1 MGFELSPVEQTCYFL
16 SRDKVDRLNHYLKQ
30 YDATYRSILVTLAS
44 DWCEPYCGSI
54 SQEGIAKYT
63 LDAITF
69 DGFPLFLDKIGK
81 RIFAHY
87 RKVYN
92 DRLTRGM
99 YKVLLDNAVYAA
111 FENVRTS
118 SQLPSAPVYV
128 EAIKN
133 TLPQQMLES
142 EIIPNELKVQFND
155 FRQAFAVVSLSK
167 SHFSVKKTRSLNGK
181 LGQIHQATFT
191 HSSLKES
198 IVVSVQSHG
207 TVKDGVVNQLSFS
220 FNSLEAA
227 QDIVD
232 SNDQNQ
238 ANLASPGSPQSE
250 ITQLHKSLQQY
261 SQMTA
266 NGKGDIE
273 YEFDK
278 VYRRFSQR
286 HDVIA
291 IIHTP
296 HKVQDAS
303 DVIGAIQTKANQS
316 VISELSQQGQ
326 LRLCQRTLSALLAR
340 YDAWEESY
348 YFVAKTDQGK
358 MIARHNSDHDLH
370 QLVTLGVQNQTL
382 LIYKVNVSKVDEAIC
397 HVLTENWNFAI
408 DASGDSTG
416 INVIYL
422 TKIAI
427 QYDNPLLEQARKNTF
442 SGLEAW
448 RNDQWVSVPCLRT
461 VFDDKRETTRF
472 ECGYEGKV
480 HVNWR
485 TKINVTVTD
494 FSAGGLC
501 LKLQTLIDG
510 EHIPGL
516 CLSEGSMLSVSVDA
530 IGLKKAKYRVCGV
543 DRSRGLVHLSLNANR
558 KRGGKVCAHLNKVI
572 HNNQKFLSPRQ
583 KAMNDTAR
591 YIAYR
596 LISAVYLPHFMFS
609 REPDG
614 VLQCHYRVAGV
625 VDCAISLFQR
635 KDHEVT
641 VKQYWI
647 PRFIRQNNE
656 EMASNNTEF
665 EWFGVGKHGERYL
678 TSELM
683 ACSSPRDTHA
693 FLAVKCKHTCP
704 DVIEWKQ
711 GQRPALKIDSAL
723 QHNGDANVVA
733 VYHVTELYRLFL
745 GCQ

>member
-30 YDATYRSILVTLAS
+30 YDTTYRNILVTLAS

-118 SQLPSAPVYV
+118 SQPPIASVHV
-128 EAIKN
+128 EALKN
-133 TLPQQMLES
+133 TLPQQMLKS
-142 EIIPNELKVQFND
+142 EIVPYELQVQFND
-155 FRQAFAVVSLSK
+155 VLQTFTVVSLSHSK
-167 SHFSVKKTRSLNGK
+167 FSVKKTRSLNGK
-181 LGQIHQATFT
+181 LANIHQATFS
-191 HSSLKES
+191 HSSLNES
-198 IVVSVQSHG
+198 IVVNVQSRS
-207 TVKDGVVNQLSFS
+207 TAQDKVVNELSFS
-220 FNSLEAA
+220 FDSVEAA
-227 QDIVD
+227 LDTVD
-232 SNDQNQ
+232 SDDQNYTT
-238 ANLASPGSPQSE
+238 LTSPAYPNAE

-261 SQMTA
+261 SQMTES
-266 NGKGDIE
+266 GRGHIE
-273 YEFDK
+273 SELDK
-278 VYRRFSQR
+278 AHRRFSQL
-286 HDVIA
+286 HDVVA
-291 IIHTP
+291 MV
-296 HKVQDAS
+296 HKPNTARGEPGLL
-303 DVIGAIQTKANQS
+303 GAIQTQANQS
-316 VISELSQQGQ
+316 VISELSQKG
-326 LRLCQRTLSALLAR
+326 LLWICQRTLSALLAR
-340 YDAWEESY
+340 YDVREESY
-348 YFVAKTDQGK
+348 YFVAKTEQGK
-358 MIARHNSDHDLH
+358 LIARHNRDHDLP
-370 QLVTLGVQNQTL
+370 QLITLGVQNQTL
-382 LIYKVNVSKVDEAIC
+382 LIYKVNVAEVDEAIC

-408 DASGDSTG
+408 DASGDSAG

-422 TKIAI
+422 TKIPI

-472 ECGYEGKV
+472 ECGYGGKV

-485 TKINVTVTD
+485 TKINATVTD

-530 IGLKKAKYRVCGV
+530 IGLKKAKYRVCWL
-543 DRSRGLVHLSLNANR
+543 DRSRGLVHLSLDENR
-558 KRGGKVCAHLNKVI
+558 KRGGKICAHLNKVI
-572 HNNQKFLSPRQ
+572 HNNQKFLAPRQ
-583 KAMNDTAR
+583 KATNDTAR
-591 YIAYR
+591 YMAYR
-596 LISAVYLPHFMFS
+596 LISAVYLPHFIFS
-609 REPDG
+609 RETNG

-625 VDCAISLFQR
+625 VDCGISLFQR

-641 VKQYWI
+641 VKQHWI
-647 PRFIRQNNE
+647 PKFIRQNNKD
-656 EMASNNTEF
+656 MTLDNTEF
-665 EWFGVGKHGERYL
+665 EWFGIGKQGERYS
-678 TSELM
+678 TPELM
-683 ACSSPRDTHA
+683 ACSSPHETQA
-693 FLAVKCKHTCP
+693 FLAARSRQTCP
-704 DVIEWKQ
+704 DVIEWNQ
-711 GQRPALKIDSAL
+711 GQLPILKCDSAL
-723 QHNGDANVVA
+723 NLNGDANVVA
-733 VYHVTELYRLFL
+733 VYHVTELYRLL
-745 GCQ
+745 LCCQ